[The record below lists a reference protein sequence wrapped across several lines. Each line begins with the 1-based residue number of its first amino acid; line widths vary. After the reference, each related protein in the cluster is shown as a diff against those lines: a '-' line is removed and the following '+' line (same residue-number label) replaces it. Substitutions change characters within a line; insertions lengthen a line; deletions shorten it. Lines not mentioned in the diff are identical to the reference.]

1 MATYKNHMV
10 LGSVEDNGD
19 VNEMY
24 PVTDA
29 EDVIIKR
36 NNGNI
41 PSDVSNLQQLTDKM
55 SAVAFN
61 NEEDIIFAGNT
72 MGTFQDPLSS
82 EINDNKISKE
92 YTWSS
97 NKIKNTITDTTTK
110 MQEYV
115 RGKTESA
122 VKAIP
127 EKNSSE
133 YIIDNT
139 SPALPKVYSANVKE
153 FSDQTLYARINEKA
167 RYIMQYFP
175 YVDND
180 TGTVKYAYTRSVQ
193 MHDGT
198 HDDNKIRIGNDFKYP
213 K

>member
-1 MATYKNHMV
+1 MATHKNHMV

-92 YTWSS
+92 
-97 NKIKNTITDTTTK
+97 
-110 MQEYV
+110 
-115 RGKTESA
+115 
-122 VKAIP
+122 
-127 EKNSSE
+127 
-133 YIIDNT
+133 
-139 SPALPKVYSANVKE
+139 
-153 FSDQTLYARINEKA
+153 
-167 RYIMQYFP
+167 
-175 YVDND
+175 
-180 TGTVKYAYTRSVQ
+180 
-193 MHDGT
+193 
-198 HDDNKIRIGNDFKYP
+198 
-213 K
+213 

>member
-19 VNEMY
+19 VNEIY
-24 PVTDA
+24 PITDA
-29 EDVIIKR
+29 EDVNVKR

-61 NEEDIIFAGNT
+61 DSEDMVIAGNT
-72 MGTFQDPLSS
+72 MGTFQDPPSS
-82 EINDNKISKE
+82 EINDNKLSEE

-97 NKIKNTITDTTTK
+97 NKIKNRIENTTTELK
-110 MQEYV
+110 GYV
-115 RGKTESA
+115 RENTENAIKA
-122 VKAIP
+122 VP

-175 YVDND
+175 YVDSD
-180 TGTVKYAYTRSVQ
+180 TGTVKYAYTRAVQ

-198 HDDNKIRIGNDFKYP
+198 HSDNKIRIGNDFKYP

>member
-61 NEEDIIFAGNT
+61 DSEDMVFAGNT
-72 MGTFQDPLSS
+72 MDTLQDPPSS
-82 EINDNKISKE
+82 EINDNKLSEE

-97 NKIKNTITDTTTK
+97 NKIKNRIENTTTELK
-110 MQEYV
+110 GYV
-115 RGKTESA
+115 RENTENAIKA
-122 VKAIP
+122 VP

-153 FSDQTLYARINEKA
+153 FSDYEPIP
-167 RYIMQYFP
+167 YI
-175 YVDND
+175 
-180 TGTVKYAYTRSVQ
+180 
-193 MHDGT
+193 
-198 HDDNKIRIGNDFKYP
+198 IC
-213 K
+213 